1 MRTKRGITWALF
13 AAIGAWPL
21 AAVTCT
27 IDPSDIALII
37 LRDDDDDDHDD
48 HHGFHFHDDDH
59 DPIMPWEFDRIHDID
74 F

>member
-1 MRTKRGITWALF
+1 MRNKRGITWALL
-13 AAIGAWPL
+13 AAVGAWPL

-37 LRDDDDDDHDD
+37 LRDDDDDDH
-48 HHGFHFHDDDH
+48 HGFHFHDDDH
-59 DPIMPWEFDRIHDID
+59 DPIMPWEFDRIDDID